1 MPIAVIP
8 AHDSRVANKYR
19 TPAATMALTTFNLSP
34 LGRRRNVLVEVEQVR
49 SIVPHRCKLGI
60 FVRTVGSRTRSSL
73 LAEEVHINSGFA
85 LDTNTSHSQGTE
97 GPQWVKLGCRDRVRC
112 AAAYSLRPVIP
123 VGAWHFT

>member
-1 MPIAVIP
+1 VPIAVIP

-49 SIVPHRCKLGI
+49 WIVLLLQRCKLGI
-60 FVRTVGSRTRSSL
+60 LVRTVGGPDALLPL

-85 LDTNTSHSQGTE
+85 STLIRAIHKE
-97 GPQWVKLGCRDRVRC
+97 LKVRNGSDSAVAIAS
-112 AAAYSLRPVIP
+112 AARQLTR
-123 VGAWHFT
+123 